1 MGLPATRPARD
12 YYRAAYQRFDDA
24 QCLLDNDRT
33 TAAVY
38 LAGYA
43 VECILKSLLL
53 SCAPRREQG
62 QIMELFRGRLAHDFG
77 WLMMQYVKHSN
88 STIPRDVSRA
98 LTRVRT
104 WTTDMRYMTGTT
116 PPDEA
121 CSFVDAVK
129 FILHWAEGRL

>member
-1 MGLPATRPARD
+1 MAMPKTPDARD
-12 YYRAAYQRFDDA
+12 YYRAAYQRIDDA
-24 QCLLDNDRT
+24 QSLLDNDRT

-53 SCAPRREQG
+53 SCVPNREHG
-62 QIMELFRGRLAHDFG
+62 GIMELFRGRLAHDFG
-77 WLMMQYVKHSN
+77 WLTMQYVRHSK
-88 STIPRDVSRA
+88 STIPREVHRA

-104 WTTDMRYMTGTT
+104 WSTDMRYMTGTT

-121 CSFVDAVK
+121 DSFVDAVK
-129 FILHWAEGRL
+129 FILHWAKGRL